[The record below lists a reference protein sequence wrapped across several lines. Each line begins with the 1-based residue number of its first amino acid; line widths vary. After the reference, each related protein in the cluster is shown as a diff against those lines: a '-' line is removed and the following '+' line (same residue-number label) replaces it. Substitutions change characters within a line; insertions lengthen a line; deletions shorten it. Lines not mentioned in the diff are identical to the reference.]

1 MRLGEAHGA
10 PKLTEV
16 LTQISVPWFEL
27 AQGKHVRIVAAAA
40 GIDVADLS
48 FDTGVISE
56 RSVILRGE
64 QLRRRQWSLHSGR
77 RACPTCL
84 AADRTMVTGV
94 RLPRS
99 WHRTWWDVQPVTVC
113 PVHNH
118 LLLLSCRECGSEF
131 DFKST
136 AVGRCPNGHPI
147 ESATTDVVDGCTG
160 DAYIVGRLGG
170 CPRLSNTVLDSGQ
183 LGEAIEVL
191 EIVGATALGG
201 HRPSPS
207 RSFERHAI
215 LRAGFSIFDDWPGA
229 FDTLLEGLLVGS
241 KTGLGRWGAAAAYG
255 PLHGRLQELQDGKIA
270 SVVKGRVRRHAA
282 ANGVAISKPVFGVT
296 MPTEEVFSLRQAAE
310 RLHMGF
316 DRTRKELG
324 KHGLLPK
331 STRRGT
337 PIRVSAASV
346 GAIISRRTPAI
357 GVVQLSRRLS
367 IGRTQARSL
376 AKADLLDGA
385 RGPFPEEAAE
395 ILIGKMVRSASA
407 KFDRTGTTALPKG
420 CQSARCKIEA
430 AVSAILNGT
439 LPVVGYKPGLGLSG
453 VFVQTSALRS
463 IGKTERGVMT
473 IDDAA
478 EELNVKWEVLRDL
491 IGLKALDGDA
501 TGVTPI
507 ALAKFRRDF
516 IACARLAEACGV
528 RSRTLIK
535 SLTEMGLTPAA
546 APPHCR
552 QVFYRRRDLLRV
564 AAIRSRLPQAH
575 QYLRRQSA

>member
-1 MRLGEAHGA
+1 MRLGETHGA

-16 LTQISVPWFEL
+16 LTQIGVPWFEL
-27 AQGKHVRIVAAAA
+27 AQGKHVQIVAVAA
-40 GIDVADLS
+40 GIDAADLS

-56 RSVILRGE
+56 RCVLLRGE

-94 RLPRS
+94 PLPRS
-99 WHRTWWDVQPVTVC
+99 WHRTWWDVKPVTIC
-113 PVHNH
+113 PVHNLR
-118 LLLLSCRECGSEF
+118 LLQSCRQCGSGF

-170 CPRLSNTVLDSGQ
+170 CPRLSNALLDSGQ

-191 EIVGATALGG
+191 EILGASSLWG
-201 HRPSPS
+201 HRPPPPHSV
-207 RSFERHAI
+207 ERHAI

-229 FDTLLEGLLVGS
+229 FDALLDGLLVAS
-241 KTGLGRWGAAAAYG
+241 KAGLGRWGAAAAYG
-255 PLHGRLQELQDGKIA
+255 PLHSRLLELRGGKIP
-270 SVVKGRVRRHAA
+270 SVVKERVRRHAT

-316 DRTRKELG
+316 ERTRKELG

-331 STRRGT
+331 RTRRGT
-337 PIRVSAASV
+337 PIRVSAVSV
-346 GAIISRRTPAI
+346 DAIMTRHTPAV

-367 IGRTQARSL
+367 IGRTQTRSL
-376 AKADLLDGA
+376 AKAGLLDGA
-385 RGPFPEEAAE
+385 HGSFPEEAAE
-395 ILIGKMVRSASA
+395 ILIGKMVRNASA
-407 KFDRTGTTALPKG
+407 KFDRTGATALPKG
-420 CQSARCKIEA
+420 CRSAGCKIEA

-439 LPVVGYKPGLGLSG
+439 LQVVGYKPGLGLSG

-463 IGKTERGVMT
+463 IGKTERGVIT

-478 EELNVKWEVLRDL
+478 KELNVKWEVLRDL
-491 IGLKALDGDA
+491 IGLKALDGDT
-501 TGVTPI
+501 TGVAPA

-516 IACARLAEACGV
+516 IACARLAEASGL

-535 SLTEMGLTPAA
+535 FLTAMGLTPAV
-546 APPHCR
+546 APPQCR
-552 QVFYRRRDLLRV
+552 QVFYRRSDLFLPAV
-564 AAIRSRLPQAH
+564 RSRLPQAYH
-575 QYLRRQSA
+575 YLRGHPA